1 MYICSMPPAHAQL
14 EFFRADTSFSGPRP
28 LAESRPS
35 CGFPSPAEDYL
46 ENAIDLNRT
55 LIQDK
60 EATFYGR
67 VRGNSMEDANI
78 REGDVLV
85 IDRSLQPQNNSIV
98 LCVLHGEF
106 AVRRLIKRNGS
117 ITLYPASLKYQP
129 TPITPEMDFSV
140 WGVVTYIIH
149 KAQ

>member
-1 MYICSMPPAHAQL
+1 MHPAHAQL
-14 EFFRADTSFSGPRP
+14 ELLRADTTLNLPLP
-28 LAESRPS
+28 LAVSSLS

-46 ENAIDLNRT
+46 ENFIDLNRT
-55 LIQDK
+55 LIKDK

-78 REGDVLV
+78 HEGDILV
-85 IDRSLQPQNNSIV
+85 IDRSLQAKSNNIV
-98 LCVLHGEF
+98 LCALNGEF
-106 AVRRLIKRNGS
+106 TVKRLIKRSGS
-117 ITLYPASLKYQP
+117 ITLYPANPKYQP
-129 TPITPEMDFSV
+129 IPITPEMDFAV

>member
-1 MYICSMPPAHAQL
+1 MTLAHAQL
-14 EFFRADTSFSGPRP
+14 ELFRADTSLRLPLP
-28 LAESRPS
+28 LAVSRLS

-46 ENAIDLNRT
+46 ENFIDLNRT
-55 LIQDK
+55 LIKDK

-78 REGDVLV
+78 HEGDVLV
-85 IDRSLQPQNNSIV
+85 IDRSLQAKNNSIV
-98 LCVLHGEF
+98 LCALNGEF
-106 AVRRLIKRNGS
+106 TVKRLIKRNGG
-117 ITLYPASLKYQP
+117 ITLYPANPKYQP
-129 TPITPEMDFSV
+129 IPITPEMDFSV

>member
-1 MYICSMPPAHAQL
+1 MTLAHAQL
-14 EFFRADTSFSGPRP
+14 ELFRADTSLRLPLP
-28 LAESRPS
+28 LAVSRLS

-46 ENAIDLNRT
+46 ENFIDLNRT
-55 LIQDK
+55 LIKDK

-78 REGDVLV
+78 HEGDVLV
-85 IDRSLQPQNNSIV
+85 IDRSLQAQNNSIV
-98 LCVLHGEF
+98 LCALNGEF
-106 AVRRLIKRNGS
+106 TVKRLIKRNGG
-117 ITLYPASLKYQP
+117 ITLYPANPKYQP
-129 TPITPEMDFSV
+129 IPITPEMDFSV